1 MKKPLYKRAWFF
13 LVVALAAVVLALI
26 FWFGL
31 KIAGVLIDS
40 ANWQKNI
47 PFEEYKD
54 DLNVLAEY
62 VTENFQPSEN
72 DLDLKTDDESQTG
85 YLLEAM
91 EGVEYQLPTEVGEAI
106 VRLRLANNPDLFPD
120 DLGGVDYLNYHD
132 DGILQFYVEAHTL
145 CVILLKEIL
154 KNTSNNLIMK
164 NWISKSWMTIGMLY
178 MRDKHKDTDP

>member
-62 VTENFQPSEN
+62 VTENFQPNETILN
-72 DLDLKTDDESQTG
+72 LEIDNETEKG
-85 YLLEAM
+85 YLSEM
-91 EGVEYQLPTEVGEAI
+91 GTEYQLPTEVGEAI

-132 DGILQFYVEAHTL
+132 DDILQFYVEAHPYSL
-145 CVILLKEIL
+145 CYSPQRNPKKHFKQFDYEKLDIKKLDD
-154 KNTSNNLIMK
+154 
-164 NWISKSWMTIGMLY
+164 NWYAIY
-178 MRDKHKDTDP
+178 AR

>member
-47 PFEEYKD
+47 QFEEYKD

-62 VTENFQPSEN
+62 VTQNFQPNETILN
-72 DLDLKTDDESQTG
+72 LEIDNETEKG
-85 YLLEAM
+85 YLSEM
-91 EGVEYQLPTEVGEAI
+91 GTEYQLPTEVGEAI

-132 DGILQFYVEAHTL
+132 DDILQFYVEAHPYSL
-145 CVILLKEIL
+145 CYSPQRNPKKHFKQFDYEKLDIKKLDD
-154 KNTSNNLIMK
+154 
-164 NWISKSWMTIGMLY
+164 NWYAIY
-178 MRDKHKDTDP
+178 AR

>member
-1 MKKPLYKRAWFF
+1 MKKPLYKRAWFI
-13 LVVALAAVVLALI
+13 LVMGLAAVVLALI

-47 PFEEYKD
+47 QFEEYKD

-72 DLDLKTDDESQTG
+72 YLDLKIDNETEKG
-85 YLLEAM
+85 YLSEM
-91 EGVEYQLPTEVGEAI
+91 GTEYQLPTEVGEAI

-132 DGILQFYVEAHTL
+132 DDILLFSVEAHPYSL
-145 CVILLKEIL
+145 CYSPQRSPKGFLQDKF
-154 KNTSNNLIMK
+154 SNRKVSVKKLEDCWYAVRNSYI
-164 NWISKSWMTIGMLY
+164 
-178 MRDKHKDTDP
+178 

>member
-72 DLDLKTDDESQTG
+72 DLDLKIDDESQTG

-132 DGILQFYVEAHTL
+132 DDILQFYVEAHPYSL
-145 CVILLKEIL
+145 CYSPQRNPKKHFKQFDYEKLDIKKLDD
-154 KNTSNNLIMK
+154 
-164 NWISKSWMTIGMLY
+164 NWYAIY
-178 MRDKHKDTDP
+178 AR